1 MSAHVID
8 GSGLHAKLMKEIQQ
22 DLERSAN
29 VTSGVPGLA
38 VIRVGYDAASSVYI
52 RQKKLAAQSLRF
64 DYREHLLS
72 ASAPQDEVMDLIQRL
87 NRDPKAHGILPHLP
101 LPAHLSPSAVIGA
114 IEPSKDVDGLHPL
127 NAGLLIQGQPGFRPC
142 TPLAVMRL
150 LEEIGFDPAGK
161 RAVIIGRS
169 TCVGKPLAM
178 LLLAAHA
185 TVTVCHRHSDLPA
198 ALKHADLLVAAIG
211 TARGIK
217 GAWIKRGAVVIDV
230 GINRV
235 DGALVGDVEFE
246 AAAERASFITPVPGG
261 VGAVTVAMLMRNTW
275 MAWVEASRRQSSA
288 SRGVQD
294 TQRRTF
300 AAEALTEPSF
310 GLAGFSA

>member
-1 MSAHVID
+1 MSAHLID
-8 GSGLHAKLMKEIQQ
+8 GNGLHSKLMQEIQQ
-22 DLERSAN
+22 DLARHQTVSG
-29 VTSGVPGLA
+29 GVPGLA

-52 RQKKLAAQSLRF
+52 RRKKLAAQTLRF
-64 DYREHLLS
+64 DYREHLL
-72 ASAPQDEVMDLIQRL
+72 AESAPQDEVIDLIHQL
-87 NRDPKAHGILPHLP
+87 NRDPKVHGILPHLP
-101 LPAHLSPSAVIGA
+101 LPAHLSPMAVIGA

-127 NAGLLIQGQPGFRPC
+127 NAGLLIQRQPGVRPC

-150 LEEIGFDPAGK
+150 LEEIDFDPAGK

-198 ALKHADLLVAAIG
+198 ALKHADLVVSAIG
-211 TARGIK
+211 SARQIK
-217 GAWIKRGAVVIDV
+217 GAWIKRGAVVIDI

-246 AAAERASFITPVPGG
+246 TAAERASFITPVPGG
-261 VGAVTVAMLMRNTW
+261 VGAVTVAMLMHNTW

-294 TQRRTF
+294 KQRRTLE
-300 AAEALTEPSF
+300 AGALTEPAF
-310 GLAGFSA
+310 GLAGLSA